1 MDNGLKELTMHIGEH
16 TYPVFLGYNKL
27 PELVAELRK
36 LDLDKVFL
44 GYDEMTAKY
53 CGPRLEAELT
63 KQGVLFEKCVMGLTE
78 AAKTVATL
86 DMILEQFLKGGG
98 SRKTVM
104 VPVGGGIVSNTFGLA
119 AGLLFRGIRL
129 VQVPTSFLNAHD
141 AASSSQK
148 QAVNHAGYKNIVGLY
163 HCPTMVL
170 VDTSFYASLGKSQ
183 MKAGLGELTKNAA
196 LFGGVHLELIKK
208 TVAVKG
214 THLSG
219 EDLVEATFTGI
230 AAKDMLLR
238 LDPREKHIAL
248 LFEYGHT
255 IGHALELTEGTVTSH
270 GEGVAIGMLGA
281 SFIANRLG
289 IMSDADKAAH
299 DQLIEWLDPEIF
311 LPERE
316 LTEEVL
322 DKVLHDNKRGYIAE
336 KEGHAPFILNKRI
349 GEMHYPNIYYLEY
362 VPVPLV
368 KEAIEYVLARMRK
381 RGYHPEATEG
391 VPKVATRRAAKPLKR
406 HPSSF
411 VYGDDLPEPKVA
423 KALEQG
429 VSSEHTISM
438 RAPDKF

>member
-289 IMSDADKAAH
+289 IMSDADKAVR
-299 DQLIEWLDPEIF
+299 IF
-311 LPERE
+311 
-316 LTEEVL
+316 
-322 DKVLHDNKRGYIAE
+322 IA
-336 KEGHAPFILNKRI
+336 I
-349 GEMHYPNIYYLEY
+349 IYY
-362 VPVPLV
+362 
-368 KEAIEYVLARMRK
+368 
-381 RGYHPEATEG
+381 
-391 VPKVATRRAAKPLKR
+391 
-406 HPSSF
+406 
-411 VYGDDLPEPKVA
+411 DN
-423 KALEQG
+423 
-429 VSSEHTISM
+429 
-438 RAPDKF
+438 